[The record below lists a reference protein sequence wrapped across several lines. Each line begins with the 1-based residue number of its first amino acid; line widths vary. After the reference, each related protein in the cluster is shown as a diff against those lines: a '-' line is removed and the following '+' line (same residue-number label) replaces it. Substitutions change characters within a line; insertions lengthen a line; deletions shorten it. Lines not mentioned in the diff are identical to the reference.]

1 MATTKH
7 SNPSI
12 EVPWKQTFKLKHDL
26 TEVECWN
33 FTSGDKFTLPAGTL
47 VRLENVNDSTS
58 ITVCVVDEKGN
69 APGIE
74 LTYVPT
80 YHAHIKSTH
89 DRTPVVQRG
98 YRFICENQKLS
109 AAIGIP
115 LPEKQYDLVGE
126 IMAYESGQASPTRT
140 KKLFSTLRKTGIGKK
155 LQGHYSSRM

>member
-1 MATTKH
+1 MKK
-7 SNPSI
+7 PKI
-12 EVPWKQTFKLKHDL
+12 EVPWKQVFTLKHDL

-33 FTSGDKFTLPAGTL
+33 FTCNETFTVPAGLL
-47 VRLENVNDSTS
+47 VRLENVNDETS

-74 LTYVPT
+74 LTYVPR
-80 YHAHIKSTH
+80 YFAHIKSTH

-98 YRFICENQKLS
+98 YRFIIENQKLS

-115 LPEKQYDLVGE
+115 LPEKQYDLVGN
-126 IMAYESGQASPTRT
+126 IMAYESGQLSAPKT
-140 KKLFSTLRKTGIGKK
+140 KKLFTTLRKTGIGKR